1 MSNLGRK
8 NRHNPNDDAPDP
20 RLVIPNLRDELNAVF
35 RDLDL
40 AEVDLRPILPAS
52 AKIVP
57 SQPNSQV
64 LKVVLEAASDDDI
77 EDFFRKIYSI
87 CPRLGNLHKFTQ
99 IQVAS
104 YFRGVEISNF
114 PDEPMSIA
122 RLIRDRLSML
132 PKRSSLNLST
142 AEVDLNTE
150 LLYATL
156 PTAIVRIKDLV
167 LMNANTLFSDK
178 NHKDL
183 GAMLGR
189 PLDPLYSQEVIEQY
203 LTDLGRSG
211 VLSDYSLRASFY
223 ATREEGGTIYTVR
236 DEYNFCGNNKRIN
249 YAGDDCYMF
258 EITAEELIRRGEAPN
273 ITRS

>member
-1 MSNLGRK
+1 MSNRDK
-8 NRHNPNDDAPDP
+8 RYPTHPDDAPDE
-20 RLVIPNLRDELNAVF
+20 RLLLSTLRQEFAAVF
-35 RDLDL
+35 RDLEI
-40 AEVDLRPILPAS
+40 AEINLRSILPTS
-52 AKIVP
+52 ARLIP
-57 SQPNSQV
+57 SQPDCNT
-64 LKVVLEAASDDDI
+64 LKIVVDNGSDDDLI
-77 EDFFRKIYSI
+77 ALLR
-87 CPRLGNLHKFTQ
+87 RLYAIAPKLGKLHKFRDIQ
-99 IQVAS
+99 ITSS
-104 YFRGVEISNF
+104 YRGEELCAL
-114 PDEPMSIA
+114 PPEPVPIA
-122 RLIRDRLSML
+122 LLIKDFLRML

-167 LMNANTLFSDK
+167 LMNANILFSDK

-236 DEYNFCGNNKRIN
+236 DEYNFCGNNKRVN